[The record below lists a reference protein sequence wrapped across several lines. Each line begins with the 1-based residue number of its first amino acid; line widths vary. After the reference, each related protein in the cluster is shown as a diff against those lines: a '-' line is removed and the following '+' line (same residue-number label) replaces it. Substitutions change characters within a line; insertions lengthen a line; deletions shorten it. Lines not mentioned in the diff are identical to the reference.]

1 MLVNIYNTKDDLV
14 ATSISGGR
22 PHFAHRLPERAVMVY
37 PYEVKFGENYHVLS
51 AYIFGD
57 DTFWWV
63 LDDLNKPK
71 KAFSFKVGD
80 KINLP
85 DRMVKKQGKKIF

>member
-1 MLVNIYNTKDDLV
+1 MITNIYNTKDELV

-22 PHFAHRLPERAVMVY
+22 PHFSHRLPERAVMVY
-37 PYEVKFGENYHVLS
+37 PYEVRYGENYHVLS

-57 DTFWWV
+57 DRYWWV

-71 KAFSFKVGD
+71 KSFEFTSGE

-85 DRMVKKQGKKIF
+85 EKMVKKQGKKFF